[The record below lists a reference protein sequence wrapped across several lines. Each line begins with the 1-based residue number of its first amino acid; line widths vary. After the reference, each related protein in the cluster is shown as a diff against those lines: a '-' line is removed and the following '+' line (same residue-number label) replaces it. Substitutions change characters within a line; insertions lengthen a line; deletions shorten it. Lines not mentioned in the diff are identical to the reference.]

1 MDNIS
6 NESGPS
12 RPKRIYNSNR
22 NYQQQIEQMLF
33 DSDGDENYDFSDSG
47 SEYEFENNEQV
58 SDDFKSDHEIVN
70 NLLNVNTQSS
80 TNINNGGG
88 WKEEKIEMFNFPFI
102 KNMNCWFR

>member
-12 RPKRIYNSNR
+12 RPKPICNSNR

-33 DSDGDENYDFSDSG
+33 DSDSDENYDFSDSG

-58 SDDFKSDHEIVN
+58 SDDFQSDNDIVN
-70 NLLNVNTQSS
+70 NLLNVNTQSL
-80 TNINNGGG
+80 
-88 WKEEKIEMFNFPFI
+88 KF
-102 KNMNCWFR
+102 